1 VSVAAKNLFLIA
13 PDFRG
18 LDPEA
23 MEDPS
28 PNAGIGFRYSYYNM
42 PLPRDFIFGLRLN
55 F

>member
-1 VSVAAKNLFLIA
+1 MSGKNLFLIA

-23 MEDPS
+23 VDGGTFNS
-28 PNAGIGFRYSYYNM
+28 GVGIRYSYYNM
-42 PLPRDFIFGLRLN
+42 PIPRDIIFKLSVD